1 MSKALID
8 LYISHDEVIS
18 RKNVLQ
24 ENNEIKEKVQKS

>member
-8 LYISHDEVIS
+8 LYISNDEVIS